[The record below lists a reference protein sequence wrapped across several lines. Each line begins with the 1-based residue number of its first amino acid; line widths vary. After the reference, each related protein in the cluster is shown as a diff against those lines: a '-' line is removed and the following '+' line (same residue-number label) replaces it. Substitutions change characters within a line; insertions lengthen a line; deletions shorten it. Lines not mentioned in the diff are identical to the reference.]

1 MIKITKEI
9 LSLLSKVDATKHD
22 KILFQ
27 AWWACSDPEFIKI
40 NFGAD
45 KTTTEIEYACVERY
59 VEEEVKKSPFGIY
72 RK

>member
-1 MIKITKEI
+1 MIKITNEI
-9 LSLLSKVDATKHD
+9 LTLLSKVDAAKHD

-27 AWWACSDPEFIKI
+27 AWWACSDPEFIKL

-45 KTTTEIEYACVERY
+45 KATAAIEYACVERY
-59 VEEEVKKSPFGIY
+59 VEEEVQKSPFGNY